1 MDVCSAL
8 LRTSLLVS
16 MNCDACYQ
24 TASAIAQAKVQSQVL
39 AAIAKKSLD
48 VQKLQGQAAVE
59 LISQV
64 SDVISQIDQ
73 DQIDIQL

>member
-1 MDVCSAL
+1 MV
-8 LRTSLLVS
+8 T

-24 TASAIAQAKVQSQVL
+24 TASAIGQARVQNQVL

-64 SDVISQIDQ
+64 SDVISQLDHG
-73 DQIDIQL
+73 QIDVQL